1 MPGMPGESEASFAE
15 GSSPRSPPPA
25 QKAFSGPAGQLWLE
39 RLFRRSIRRFS
50 FLMMN
55 RLRETV
61 SAVARL
67 GSQNYPSTDI
77 KMLPL
82 LHHLWQQRFR
92 VSACRERPLEPSVAN
107 ADSGLESSVGV
118 SREERSVSGHGSGPP
133 WRSTPLPSEGEEP
146 LTILCGY
153 DQDRC

>member
-25 QKAFSGPAGQLWLE
+25 QKHFQDPLVNFWLE
-39 RLFRRSIRRFS
+39 RLFRRSIRKFP

-82 LHHLWQQRFR
+82 LHHHWQQRFR
-92 VSACRERPLEPSVAN
+92 VSACREKPLEPSVAN
-107 ADSGLESSVGV
+107 ADSGLEVQWG
-118 SREERSVSGHGSGPP
+118 
-133 WRSTPLPSEGEEP
+133 
-146 LTILCGY
+146 
-153 DQDRC
+153 